1 MAMSLTLVGH
11 VDLADGD
18 DTRAQALLAEAASLF
33 ADTGNLMFLPW
44 CLEGL
49 AAVAT
54 ARGDNER
61 AAELDGARE
70 ALRAQIGVL
79 LPPDPTAY
87 ARTLA
92 TARAGLTPAA
102 FDAARARTAR
112 LAPQQIISQPRA
124 TGTRRRRSQPDSDEP
139 WADDP
144 RTRPPGQRVLSPRSQ
159 PVRATHGRGPTQ
171 PASRP
176 WAGWSQFWF
185 HSPESAGVRHGPPEC

>member
-1 MAMSLTLVGH
+1 MLEESLVVARRYGDRWGTAMSLTLVGH

-18 DTRAQALLAEAASLF
+18 ETRAQALLAEAASLF

-79 LPPDPTAY
+79 LPPVHPTAY

-92 TARAGLTPAA
+92 TARAGLTPGGLRRCPRPDGQAGAA
-102 FDAARARTAR
+102 ADHHGSHEQPELAAAEVSLVAI
-112 LAPQQIISQPRA
+112 AA
-124 TGTRRRRSQPDSDEP
+124 TG
-139 WADDP
+139 
-144 RTRPPGQRVLSPRSQ
+144 G
-159 PVRATHGRGPTQ
+159 
-171 PASRP
+171 
-176 WAGWSQFWF
+176 
-185 HSPESAGVRHGPPEC
+185 

>member
-1 MAMSLTLVGH
+1 MSLTLVGH

-18 DTRAQALLAEAASLF
+18 ETRAQALLAEAASLF

-79 LPPDPTAY
+79 LPPVHPTAY

-102 FDAARARTAR
+102 FDAARARLAR
-112 LAPQQIISQPRA
+112 QAPQQIITAA
-124 TGTRRRRSQPDSDEP
+124 TSNWNS
-139 WADDP
+139 
-144 RTRPPGQRVLSPRSQ
+144 PPK
-159 PVRATHGRGPTQ
+159 
-171 PASRP
+171 
-176 WAGWSQFWF
+176 
-185 HSPESAGVRHGPPEC
+185 SAW

>member
-1 MAMSLTLVGH
+1 VARRYGDRWGTAMSLTLVGH

-18 DTRAQALLAEAASLF
+18 ETRAQALLAEAAF

-44 CLEGL
+44 CLEGH

-54 ARGDNER
+54 ARGDNGR

-79 LPPDPTAY
+79 LPPVHPAAY

-102 FDAARARTAR
+102 FDAARARQAR
-112 LAPQQIISQPRA
+112 QAPQQIITAA
-124 TGTRRRRSQPDSDEP
+124 TSNWNS
-139 WADDP
+139 
-144 RTRPPGQRVLSPRSQ
+144 PPPK
-159 PVRATHGRGPTQ
+159 
-171 PASRP
+171 
-176 WAGWSQFWF
+176 
-185 HSPESAGVRHGPPEC
+185 SAR